1 MIKAFDDIKK
11 EILQY
16 LFEHYMQSATGHYS
30 IAQILDAYE
39 VDNADF
45 INILQQDGLISE
57 GVADETHATY
67 AITIAG
73 INEIEPDY
81 FADRLASVMN
91 ELGLSNKEW
100 VTVSEVTGIQDYQRV
115 HDIGTVLSLTEYFE
129 VIVKPEEVLAKLTP
143 QGWTYFEQHKK
154 EFV

>member
-16 LFEHYMQSATGHYS
+16 LFERYMESATGHYS
-30 IAQILDAYE
+30 IAHITGAYE
-39 VDNADF
+39 MNSDDF

-57 GVADETHATY
+57 GVADGENTTY

-91 ELGLSNKEW
+91 ELGLSDKEW
-100 VTVSEVTGIQDYQRV
+100 VTVSEVTGIHDYQRI

-129 VIVKPEEVLAKLTP
+129 IIVKPEDVMAKLTQ
-143 QGWTYFEQHKK
+143 QGWAYFEQHKK
-154 EFV
+154 ELV